1 MMIEAMIESWVI
13 PSSLMIAA
21 LLAMRFVLRGKISLR
36 LQYALWL
43 VVLVRLLIPGELF
56 HSPFSTDTVVEKMD
70 LPGAIQ
76 QVYFSANEDVY
87 EQQYIASYHE
97 TVRWHESK
105 GKPLDPVV
113 AQQQAAKVARQ
124 SLELDLERMLFSLWL
139 MGMALMT
146 AVIVACNA
154 HLACQ
159 LRKRR
164 WALDVP
170 ASLLPVYVTEAV
182 PTPCVFGFFRP
193 VIYLTPDAARG
204 SQIRA
209 HVLEHELT
217 HYRHGDHVWSV
228 LRSLCLVLH
237 WYNPLVWIA
246 AKVSRADAELA
257 CDEGALARLGESQRG
272 DYGRTLIGLTCSAP
286 ISELLLTA
294 TTMTGS
300 AGSIRERIKLLMKR
314 PRNTILTVTA
324 VILLVTLI
332 VGCTFS
338 ATPATTPPATE
349 PSGPSV
355 PEGSLPEATIP
366 GVDNDMSYTDQDLPI
381 PDDLTGTTLTYALPM
396 EQAMADYADKNPREL
411 TEQELKEFRTAFTAL
426 DENGNANPAACFL
439 LPYYDDISEMD
450 GGEFLAYFPTDQEG
464 TKEEFELL
472 KAKYPD
478 FFGDWTFDAMP
489 IPIHR
494 YDPKAIE
501 AVVSRFGNIHWPEL
515 DEGVHYLEETGC
527 YYNYTSDFGLGGFYA
542 REGFVFD
549 GGAVVYSDFS
559 ALHFTETAGYYTI
572 RAHYPLIEPTTHSSH
587 PMIPAPDPRD
597 AEITALVTA
606 FNRAYQE
613 NLYMGTENPYD
624 HLTVLA
630 LDPEITV
637 TWEGK
642 TVPLSEFHKNIQ
654 FLHDKQ
660 TWYHHTRSY
669 GDETQEE
676 YAMSSQVSSIQYDGD
691 TAIVVTTGGVQFADD
706 DPAAPRGE
714 GAVHKFLLVQVDGIW
729 LVADV
734 LSEGE
739 GFDSMYKNNP
749 DFDVEKLISN

>member
-1 MMIEAMIESWVI
+1 MMNEWII
-13 PSSLMIAA
+13 SSSVLIAA
-21 LLAMRFVLRGKISLR
+21 VLLGRLLLRGKISLR
-36 LQYALWL
+36 LQYALWA
-43 VVLVRLLIPGELF
+43 VVLVRLL
-56 HSPFSTDTVVEKMD
+56 
-70 LPGAIQ
+70 LPIQ
-76 QVYFSANEDVY
+76 IFTSDFGTGSMAQDVDIVAPVRQMYVSEDRYEQVYDEAVRQVASQYVGTSIAPTPERI
-87 EQQYIASYHE
+87 EQQ
-97 TVRWHESK
+97 
-105 GKPLDPVV
+105 
-113 AQQQAAKVARQ
+113 AQELAQTT
-124 SLELDLERMLFSLWL
+124 LELDLTRLLRHIWL
-139 MGMALMT
+139 GGMAAMT
-146 AVIVACNA
+146 AVIISCNA
-154 HLACQ
+154 HLSAQ
-159 LRKRR
+159 LKRR
-164 WALDVP
+164 RWEYP
-170 ASLLPVYVTEAV
+170 ASDSLLPVYVTEAV

-193 VIYLTPDAARG
+193 AVYLTPQAARDD
-204 SQIRA
+204 QVRV

-217 HYRHGDHVWSV
+217 HYRHCDHIWSV

-300 AGSIRERIKLLMKR
+300 AGSIRERIRLLMAR
-314 PRNTILTVTA
+314 PRNTVLTVTA
-324 VILLVTLI
+324 VILMVTLI

-338 ATPATTPPATE
+338 AAPETTPPTTE
-349 PSGPSV
+349 PSSPTV
-355 PEGSLPEATIP
+355 PEGSLPETTAP

-381 PDDLTGTTLTYALPM
+381 PDDLTWTDVTYALPM
-396 EQAMADYADKNPREL
+396 QQAMADYADKNPRAL
-411 TEQELKEFRTAFTAL
+411 TEQELEEFRAAFTAL

-439 LPYYDDISEMD
+439 LPYYDDITEMD
-450 GGEFLAYFPTDQEG
+450 GSEFLAYFPTDQEG
-464 TKEEFELL
+464 TKEEFALL

-478 FFGDWTFDAMP
+478 FFGEWTFEAMP

-494 YDPKAIE
+494 YDPKPIE

-559 ALHFTETAGYYTI
+559 ALHFTETAGYYSI
-572 RAHYPLIEPTTHSSH
+572 RAHYPLIEPSTHSSH
-587 PMIPAPDPRD
+587 PMIPAPETEEADPRD
-597 AEITALVTA
+597 AEVIYLVTA

-613 NLYMGTENPYD
+613 NLYMGTDNPYD
-624 HLTVLA
+624 HLTILA

-660 TWYHHTRSY
+660 TWYQHTRSY

-676 YAMSSQVSSIQYDGD
+676 YAISCQVSNIQYDGD

-739 GFDSMYKNNP
+739 SFDRMYKNNP
-749 DFDVEKLISN
+749 DFDVVKLISN